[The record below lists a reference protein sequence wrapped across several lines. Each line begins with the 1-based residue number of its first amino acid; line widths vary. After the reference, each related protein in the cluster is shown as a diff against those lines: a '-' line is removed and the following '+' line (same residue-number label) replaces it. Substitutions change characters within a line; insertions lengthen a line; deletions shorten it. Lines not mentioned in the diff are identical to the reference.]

1 MGLGRRGGTRR
12 WGCNIGEVGEE
23 SGMEVVPS
31 RGRMVLRNL
40 GNACVS
46 RGLAGSALFSV
57 DQDIDQDFLCLKI
70 FIRIDMLQGRKI
82 RYAPFR
88 LLPVKINLNSISNF
102 ERILCNLRWEF
113 EIEHEDEF

>member
-1 MGLGRRGGTRR
+1 VGLGRRGGTRR
-12 WGCNIGEVGEE
+12 WGCDLGDDGEE

-31 RGRMVLRNL
+31 RGRMVLRDL

-70 FIRIDMLQGRKI
+70 FYPH
-82 RYAPFR
+82 RYVARTQNTLCSFPFASC
-88 LLPVKINLNSISNF
+88 KDQF
-102 ERILCNLRWEF
+102 ELHFQL
-113 EIEHEDEF
+113 